1 MLNPCVPGGYQA
13 MASMFLLRRGG
24 AGHAEPLRA
33 WRLAA
38 SRRWLRFFLLG
49 LVKARVSK
57 IFWGGFTLLKGPA
70 GIHKNQFGS
79 PKRGGAGGTAP
90 HAEPLRACRLAGDGF
105 A

>member
-1 MLNPCVPGGYQA
+1 
-13 MASMFLLRRGG
+13 MFLLRRGG

-33 WRLAA
+33 WRLAGDGFA
-38 SRRWLRFFLLG
+38 SFFLAWQKHASARFFL
-49 LVKARVSK
+49 
-57 IFWGGFTLLKGPA
+57 GGFTRLKGPA